1 MYVNVYLQQ
10 MSVCGRFIFFGIDG
24 KAVPNDY
31 QQENKQLL
39 QSKK

>member
-1 MYVNVYLQQ
+1 MYVYVYLTQ
-10 MSVCGRFIFFGIDG
+10 MSVCGRFFFGIDG